1 MRVCVVE
8 TCCRDTAIA
17 RRELAWW
24 ELALT
29 SLWSW
34 KLVILV
40 SSGSFVSSVSS
51 GSFVSPISLYL
62 RDPLYPQD
70 PRDPWYPC
78 ILGILVSSRSLV
90 SSVSSQ
96 CSSVDIQQRPGE
108 IFSIGFF
115 QRDVSPT
122 TAAAGVNARPHFRAF
137 YTRRVAA
144 YWYINSPLA
153 RHGLH
158 SGGTAVDA
166 CAYVMRAVERVMF
179 TKFYFKERVFIYL

>member
-1 MRVCVVE
+1 MFLRLP
-8 TCCRDTAIA
+8 RL
-17 RRELAWW
+17 REW
-24 ELALT
+24 T
-29 SLWSW
+29 RSW
-34 KLVILV
+34 KLVIL
-40 SSGSFVSSVSS
+40 VSS

-62 RDPLYPQD
+62 RDPSYPQD
-70 PRDPWYPC
+70 PRDPWYPRYPC
-78 ILGILVSSRSLV
+78 ILEILSIPGILVSSR
-90 SSVSSQ
+90 SSQ

-115 QRDVSPT
+115 QRDVSST

-137 YTRRVAA
+137 YTSRVAA

-158 SGGTAVDA
+158 SGGKAVDA

>member
-1 MRVCVVE
+1 M
-8 TCCRDTAIA
+8 
-17 RRELAWW
+17 
-24 ELALT
+24 
-29 SLWSW
+29 
-34 KLVILV
+34 ILV
-40 SSGSFVSSVSS
+40 SSGF
-51 GSFVSPISLYL
+51 FVSPISLYL

-78 ILGILVSSRSLV
+78 ILGIPV

-108 IFSIGFF
+108 IFSKGFF
-115 QRDVSPT
+115 QRDVSST
-122 TAAAGVNARPHFRAF
+122 TAAAGVNARYVGLTSLYMAVMMSEAAFSCLLYQSCRRALIHK
-137 YTRRVAA
+137 Y
-144 YWYINSPLA
+144 PLA

-158 SGGTAVDA
+158 SGGKAVDA